1 MRPGPNHPRAEECR
15 MAHAI
20 AIDAVL
26 EAAHGGHFTGRFGAF
41 RIIACRRMPSRR
53 DGHAVGVDLYVW
65 FEGFLVACCAQSVR
79 FDASAGTTRRPGSRA
94 VGVEPGVTPSVF
106 RRSAIHS
113 PRPCHRRAGIAGAG
127 VTLAESARSMHVTH
141 PPRPQG
147 RTSRFHSLKAGGRK
161 VRG

>member
-26 EAAHGGHFTGRFGAF
+26 DAAQGGHFTGRFGAF
-41 RIIACRRMPSRR
+41 RIIACRRMPSRH
-53 DGHAVGVDLYVW
+53 DGHAVGVDLYIW
-65 FEGFLVACCAQSVR
+65 FEDFLVACGVQSVR
-79 FDASAGTTRRPGSRA
+79 FDACAGRTRRHGSRA
-94 VGVEPGVTPSVF
+94 NGAEPGAKPQVL
-106 RRSAIHS
+106 RRTAILS
-113 PRPCHRRAGIAGAG
+113 PQSCHRREGVAVAG

-147 RTSRFHSLKAGGRK
+147 RRSRFHSLKAGGRK

>member
-1 MRPGPNHPRAEECR
+1 

-26 EAAHGGHFTGRFGAF
+26 DAAQGGHFTGRFGAF

-53 DGHAVGVDLYVW
+53 DVHAVGVDLYVW
-65 FEGFLVACCAQSVR
+65 FEGFLVACGAQSVR
-79 FDASAGTTRRPGSRA
+79 FDACAGRTRKAESRA
-94 VGVEPGVTPSVF
+94 HGVEPGAKPPVF
-106 RRSAIHS
+106 RSSAIRS
-113 PRPCHRRAGIAGAG
+113 PRSCHWRGGVAGAG

>member
-26 EAAHGGHFTGRFGAF
+26 DAAQGGHSTGRFGAF
-41 RIIACRRMPSRR
+41 RIIACRRKSARH
-53 DGHAVGVDLYVW
+53 DGHAVGVDLYIW
-65 FEGFLVACCAQSVR
+65 FEDFLVACGVQTVR
-79 FDASAGTTRRPGSRA
+79 FDACAGRTRRHGSRA
-94 VGVEPGVTPSVF
+94 NCAEPGAKPPVL
-106 RRSAIHS
+106 RRTAILS
-113 PRPCHRRAGIAGAG
+113 PQSCHRRDGVAGAG

>member
-1 MRPGPNHPRAEECR
+1 

-26 EAAHGGHFTGRFGAF
+26 DAAHGGHFTGRFGAF

-53 DGHAVGVDLYVW
+53 DVHAVGVDLYVW
-65 FEGFLVACCAQSVR
+65 FEGFLVACGLQRVR
-79 FDASAGTTRRPGSRA
+79 FDACAGRTRRAGSRA
-94 VGVEPGVTPSVF
+94 NGAEPGAKPPVF

>member
-1 MRPGPNHPRAEECR
+1 MCPGPNHPRAEECR
-15 MAHAI
+15 MARAI

-26 EAAHGGHFTGRFGAF
+26 DAARGGHFTGRFGAF
-41 RIIACRRMPSRR
+41 RIIACRRMPSRP
-53 DGHAVGVDLYVW
+53 DGHAVGVELYIW
-65 FEGFLVACCAQSVR
+65 FDGFLVACGVQSVR
-79 FDASAGTTRRPGSRA
+79 FDACAGRTRRAGSRA
-94 VGVEPGVTPSVF
+94 NGAEPGAKPTVF
-106 RRSAIHS
+106 LRSAIRS
-113 PRPCHRRAGIAGAG
+113 PRSCHRREGVAVAG